1 MRATMTRLMISTA
14 VTGAVLGLSAAP
26 LMAQTLTLSW
36 WGFNGDRL
44 NEFIIQPF
52 QAECGCEVV
61 IETGNNADRLNRV
74 QIRGGEGVDVI
85 YLTDAFS
92 QTGIDAGLF
101 QPIDRAQ
108 VPNIEGLYD
117 LAQNPQGEFGPA
129 YTIGRVGIVYDSAR
143 VTTPI
148 TSWADLWRE
157 DLAGQIALPGITTTA
172 GPMVVMIAGD
182 VAGVDAFQD
191 EDAAFAQLE
200 AILPNVVKNYNTGS
214 EMINLF
220 STGEISVSLAQDFA
234 LGQLQAAVPTIVWAE
249 LSDGDIA
256 TLNTINIPTGAANP
270 ELAHRFINFV
280 LDPARQQ
287 LLAENGVDAPTHT
300 AVQLA
305 PEVAARWTYGDRL
318 ASLRRVDYPRMNA
331 ARPDW
336 IERWN
341 ELFAGR

>member
-1 MRATMTRLMISTA
+1 MRTTMTRLMISTA
-14 VTGAVLGLSAAP
+14 VLGLSAAP
-26 LMAQTLTLSW
+26 LLAQTLTLSW

-52 QAECGCEVV
+52 QEECGCEVV

-101 QPIDRAQ
+101 QPIDRSQ
-108 VPNIEGLYD
+108 VPNIDGLYE
-117 LAQNPQGEFGPA
+117 LAQAPQGPFGPA

-157 DLAGQIALPGITTTA
+157 DLRGQLALPGITTTA

-182 VAGVDAFQD
+182 VAGVDAFED

-200 AILPNVVKNYNTGS
+200 EILPNVVKNYNTGS

-249 LSDGDIA
+249 LTDGDIA

-287 LLAENGVDAPTHT
+287 LLAENGVDAPTHA
-300 AVQLA
+300 AVELA

-318 ASLRRVDYPRMNA
+318 SSLRRVDYPRMNA